1 MARRSLAAAHYTVNL
16 GRSYRNMV
24 ERSLAYLHSCA
35 TPPSPFG
42 GKRGDLLSC
51 RAICGLRECRPWL
64 RGRTPSDTR
73 RLAILGALVTG
84 AAGVIMAVFA
94 VVTGEEM
101 GGGALLAASAL
112 AFGLLAINVDRTIGQ
127 RALNPSPA
135 LLKPRGDS
143 SEGNLPG
150 SEKVAPPDVDPITER
165 EREVLSF
172 VAEGTPTS

>member
-1 MARRSLAAAHYTVNL
+1 MAKRTDTQRYSAA
-16 GRSYRNMV
+16 
-24 ERSLAYLHSCA
+24 
-35 TPPSPFG
+35 
-42 GKRGDLLSC
+42 
-51 RAICGLRECRPWL
+51 
-64 RGRTPSDTR
+64 R
-73 RLAILGALVTG
+73 RLAILGALVMG

-172 VAEGTPTS
+172 VAEGYSNKLISVQLGISERTVKNHLTATMNKLRASDRTHAVVKAFRLGWLDIEQGPPQTRSDGRG